1 MRSCNPG
8 SLLPYLGICFLVSR
22 KSQIPLICFMW
33 FSILPLI
40 ILCHLSQ
47 EFSIFVFQS
56 CPTLCDPMDC
66 STPDFPVLHHLS
78 EPAQTN
84 VHWVCDAIQP
94 ISSSVIPFSSHL
106 PSFPA
111 SGSFLMSQLFATVQ
125 FSHSV
130 VSCSLR
136 PHGLQHTR
144 PPCLSPTH
152 GVNSNSYP
160 LSWWCTPTISSSA
173 SPSPLSFSLSQ
184 QQGLFQWV
192 SSNESG
198 FFPMSQ
204 YFGQKFWSFSFSISP
219 SNEYS
224 ELISFRID

>member
-84 VHWVCDAIQP
+84 VHWVCDAVQP

-125 FSHSV
+125 FSRSV
-130 VSCSLR
+130 ISIC
-136 PHGLQHTR
+136 
-144 PPCLSPTH
+144 
-152 GVNSNSYP
+152 NSM
-160 LSWWCTPTISSSA
+160 TA
-173 SPSPLSFSLSQ
+173 AHQASLSITN
-184 QQGLFQWV
+184 
-192 SSNESG
+192 S
-198 FFPMSQ
+198 
-204 YFGQKFWSFSFSISP
+204 WS
-219 SNEYS
+219 
-224 ELISFRID
+224 